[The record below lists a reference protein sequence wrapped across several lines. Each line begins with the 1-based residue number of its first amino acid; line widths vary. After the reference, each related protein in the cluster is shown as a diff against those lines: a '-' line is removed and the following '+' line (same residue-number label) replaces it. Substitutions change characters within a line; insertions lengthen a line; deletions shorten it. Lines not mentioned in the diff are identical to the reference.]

1 MKILV
6 FGNPLVEKDSLPLK
20 LLPLLEKEFPEIE
33 FSEFDAAENLEN
45 QGKDLIILDAVE
57 GIEKVTMIYDIDV
70 IKNEKR
76 YSLHDFDLG
85 MTLKLLKKM
94 KKIDSVRIL
103 GIPVNYEEKKAFEEL
118 KELIKATLL

>member
-20 LLPLLEKEFPEIE
+20 LLPLLRKEFSEIT

-57 GIEKVTMIYDIDV
+57 GIEKVTMIEDIDV
-70 IKNEKR
+70 IKNERK

-118 KELIKATLL
+118 KKLIATLL